1 MGEID
6 WEGLK
11 AQLAELD
18 NLELRDQDLPD
29 DEEEDDDEEG
39 LYDYDSYESDDN
51 DDGLSDYYG
60 YEGADSEEDKK
71 ALIEATKESLVQL
84 GGQDTADKYGKYLT
98 EEDAIKNASVL
109 YPEKR
114 TYRSLLLDVFT
125 PDQMIEIHKITK
137 TFSISNNQKMDIIKE
152 KLNEWGIK
160 NAPLGPGT
168 NRYGFMTDGYVV
180 KVAFDK
186 DGKIDNKRE
195 YIY

>member
-137 TFSISNNQKMDIIKE
+137 TFSIS
-152 KLNEWGIK
+152 
-160 NAPLGPGT
+160 APLSLPTLPSSASSSSARGRSTSSASSSRPSCPSRT
-168 NRYGFMTDGYVV
+168 PPSTIPHPSVLWS
-180 KVAFDK
+180 ASSDK
-186 DGKIDNKRE
+186 
-195 YIY
+195 